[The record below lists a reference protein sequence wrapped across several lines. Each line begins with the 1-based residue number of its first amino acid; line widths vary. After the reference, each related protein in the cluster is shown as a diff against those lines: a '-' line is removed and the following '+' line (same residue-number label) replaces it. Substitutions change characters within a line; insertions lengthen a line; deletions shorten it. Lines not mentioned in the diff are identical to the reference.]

1 MPIEVKTYK
10 EYLADEAEASR
21 ENVGDHCFVAGC
33 TNPPTYYQ
41 VGNERFWCGMCK
53 DHAGMRKKYL
63 DYVRTK
69 LMQCGV
75 RFKINKE
82 ASSGNPER
90 AD

>member
-1 MPIEVKTYK
+1 MPIE
-10 EYLADEAEASR
+10 
-21 ENVGDHCFVAGC
+21 F
-33 TNPPTYYQ
+33 
-41 VGNERFWCGMCK
+41 
-53 DHAGMRKKYL
+53 KKYL

-82 ASSGNPER
+82 AASGNSER

>member
-21 ENVGDHCFVAGC
+21 ANVGDHCFVAGC
-33 TNPPTYYQ
+33 TNPPPYYQ
-41 VGNERFWCGMCK
+41 VGDARFWCGMCE

-82 ASSGNPER
+82 ASSGNSER

>member
-10 EYLADEAEASR
+10 EYLADEDESSR
-21 ENVGDHCFVAGC
+21 ENVGDHF
-33 TNPPTYYQ
+33 
-41 VGNERFWCGMCK
+41 F
-53 DHAGMRKKYL
+53 
-63 DYVRTK
+63 DYVRKK

-82 ASSGNPER
+82 AESGNSER